1 MSRILLIAVGALIA
15 GGCCPRGYAY
25 GSAGYVRHVY
35 WYPGP
40 HQVPDGSWCTIN
52 VRHEHPYAPF
62 GEQGVVGGTV
72 SGQIGNSDQGGQPP
86 GHGGTPPGQGGDNAP
101 PGHGGTPPGHGGT
114 PPGHN
119 NDGTPP
125 GHINNPGHGGQQ
137 PASGGNNAPP
147 AGGGKAPGQGGTP
160 PAQNSDSTP
169 PGQTNNPG
177 RGGGH
182 K

>member
-1 MSRILLIAVGALIA
+1 MSRILLIAVGALIV

-86 GHGGTPPGQGGDNAP
+86 VLGGGNAP
-101 PGHGGTPPGHGGT
+101 PGHGGTPPGQGGT

-119 NDGTPP
+119 SGGPPP
-125 GHINNPGHGGQQ
+125 GQINNPGHGGQQ
-137 PASGGNNAPP
+137 PAPGGNNAPP
-147 AGGGKAPGQGGTP
+147 GRGGKAPGQGGTP